1 MYLYYSIKFL
11 FTYQTILSCQQLMQ
25 EWRQI
30 QILQHSLYIYIQND
44 FTTRELYKGL
54 HSPWHVPRDRS
65 AQARSS
71 SSSSRAHR
79 YLRVVACCTP
89 PPSASPEFHAVMCG
103 RQAWQKVTRQ
113 FFFLFFFSIERRT
126 LSSFLP
132 FFFFPPRSN
141 DGIRC

>member
-1 MYLYYSIKFL
+1 MAANSNLATPFIY
-11 FTYQTILSCQQLMQ
+11 TYT
-25 EWRQI
+25 
-30 QILQHSLYIYIQND
+30 YIQND

-71 SSSSRAHR
+71 SSSSSRANR

-113 FFFLFFFSIERRT
+113 FFFLFFLDREENSFF
-126 LSSFLP
+126 LSSFL
-132 FFFFPPRSN
+132 FFSTSFQRWN
-141 DGIRC
+141 KMLTTLAYVIRDLLPSVTVP